1 MQKADLKIIVFT
13 VVMCV
18 LASVMLAATVEVL
31 RPTIDANRE
40 NYRKLNILRAF
51 RPSALPDGTGLTTDR
66 YIDLF
71 DNGNLPP
78 KEIEAYFSTFV
89 KETEVEVKGLKLP
102 LITWSE
108 GGKVAKY
115 AFPAEGKGLW
125 SVIHAYIA
133 LQPDLATIQGVTF
146 FDHGETPGLGGEIS
160 KAWFQEN
167 FIGKKLLHEGQPVD
181 FKVVKGKVKDVL
193 KPEDPQ
199 SHSAVDGISA
209 ATLTGNGV
217 QAFVTKGFRKYNEYF
232 KTIRGN

>member
-1 MQKADLKIIVFT
+1 MQKADLKIVLFT
-13 VVMCV
+13 LVMCV

-51 RPSALPDGTGLTTDR
+51 RPAALPDGTALTKEQYQD
-66 YIDLF
+66 YF

-78 KEIEAYFSTFV
+78 KLIDAYFDKFV
-89 KETEVEVKGLKLP
+89 KEGEVEVKGAKLP
-102 LITWSE
+102 LITWTE
-108 GGKVAKY
+108 DGKVTKY

-125 SVIHAYIA
+125 SVIHSYIA
-133 LQPDLATIQGVTF
+133 LKPDLATIQGVTF
-146 FDHGETPGLGGEIS
+146 FDHGETPGLGGEIN

-167 FIGKKLLHEGQPVD
+167 FIGKKLFHDGHPMT

-193 KPEDPQ
+193 KPDDPQ
-199 SHSAVDGISA
+199 ALAAVDGISA

-217 QAFVTKGFRKYNEYF
+217 QEFITQDFRTYNEHF